1 MTLVTLADACL
12 RLPELIGL
20 VAAGEQVVIVQN
32 GVTLAALTLPPFTIP
47 TPEEEAARRAKI
59 LDSFREMARWCVE
72 DGVPLAVDH
81 PLRQFLEPE
90 SPAA

>member
-20 VAAGEQVVIVQN
+20 VAKGEPVVIVQN
-32 GVTLAALTLPPFTIP
+32 GVVLAALGPPPFQLP
-47 TPEEEAARRAKI
+47 APGEEAERRAKI
-59 LDSFREMARWCVE
+59 LEFFRDIERWHEE
-72 DGVPLAVDH
+72 DGLPFPPGALRVP
-81 PLRQFLEPE
+81 PRPE